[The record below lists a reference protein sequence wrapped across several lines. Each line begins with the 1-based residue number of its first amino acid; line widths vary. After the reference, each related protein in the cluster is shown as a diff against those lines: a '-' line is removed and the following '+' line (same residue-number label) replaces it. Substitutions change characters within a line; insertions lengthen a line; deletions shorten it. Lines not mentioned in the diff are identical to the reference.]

1 MGYFK
6 AARPPRKPVKR
17 AAPRPKDWHR
27 RTHVPISDGTKDW
40 DDVSIC
46 ADCGFRAD
54 HKIHDLNE
62 SIQVEATP
70 LEQRRLGEAND
81 GG

>member
-6 AARPPRKPVKR
+6 APRPPKKAAKPTER
-17 AAPRPKDWHR
+17 RPRDWR
-27 RTHVPISDGTKDW
+27 RQTHVCISDGTRDW

-46 ADCGFRAD
+46 ADCGFRRD

-62 SIQVEATP
+62 SVQVEATA
-70 LEQRRLGEAND
+70 LEQRKLGEAPE
-81 GG
+81 